1 MIRAMATKAKI
12 FIVYLIIL
20 LGILILGCNPIKKAE
35 RLVLNNREASD
46 RVFNTLAL
54 DHPCAND
61 TIILT
66 LSDTTIL
73 QDTIVDYKRDTINN
87 VVTLTEKGKTIVKTI
102 KVKDIKTAYVQD
114 MRMIGILSD
123 SVRFYK
129 LLYQAEHKYKKQAES
144 RLFWLIIAIAAIF
157 ILKRYLWSYLNMLH

>member
-1 MIRAMATKAKI
+1 MATKAKL

-35 RLVLNNREASD
+35 RLVLNNRDASN

-54 DHPCAND
+54 ERPCAND
-61 TIILT
+61 TMVVT

-73 QDTIVDYKRDTINN
+73 QDTIFDYKRDTINN
-87 VVTLTEKGKTIVKTI
+87 VITLTEKGKTIVKTI

-114 MRMIGILSD
+114 MRMIAILSD

-129 LLYQAEHKYKKQAES
+129 VLYQSEHKYRKQAES
-144 RLFWLIIAIAAIF
+144 RFWWLIIAIIGIF
-157 ILKRYLWSYLNMLH
+157 ILKRYVWSFLNTLP

>member
-1 MIRAMATKAKI
+1 MATKAKL

-35 RLVLNNREASD
+35 RLVLNNRDASN

-54 DHPCAND
+54 ERPCAND
-61 TIILT
+61 TMVVT

-73 QDTIVDYKRDTINN
+73 QDTIFDYKRDTINN
-87 VVTLTEKGKTIVKTI
+87 VITLTEQGKTIVKTI
-102 KVKDIKTAYVQD
+102 KVVDIKTAYVQD
-114 MRMIGILSD
+114 MRMIAILSD

-129 LLYQAEHKYKKQAES
+129 VLYQTEHKYKKKAES
-144 RLFWLIIAIAAIF
+144 RFWWLIIAIAAF
-157 ILKRYLWSYLNMLH
+157 LILKRYLWSFLNTLP

>member
-1 MIRAMATKAKI
+1 MATKAKL

-20 LGILILGCNPIKKAE
+20 LGILIIGCNPIKKAE
-35 RLVLNNREASD
+35 RLVLNNRDASN

-54 DHPCAND
+54 DRPCAND
-61 TIILT
+61 TIVVT

-73 QDTIVDYKRDTINN
+73 QDTIFDYKRDTINN
-87 VVTLTEKGKTIVKTI
+87 VITLTEQGKTIVKTI

-129 LLYQAEHKYKKQAES
+129 VLYQTEHKYKQKAEA
-144 RLFWLIIAIAAIF
+144 RFWWLIIAIASIF
-157 ILKRYLWSYLNMLH
+157 ILKRYLWSFLNTLS

>member
-1 MIRAMATKAKI
+1 MATKAKL

-20 LGILILGCNPIKKAE
+20 LGILIIGCNPIKKAE
-35 RLVLNNREASD
+35 RLVLNNRDASN

-54 DHPCAND
+54 ERPCAND
-61 TIILT
+61 TMVVT

-73 QDTIVDYKRDTINN
+73 QDTIFDYKRDTINN
-87 VVTLTEKGKTIVKTI
+87 VITLTEKGKTIVKTI

-114 MRMIGILSD
+114 MRMIAILSD

-129 LLYQAEHKYKKQAES
+129 VLYQSEHKYRKQAES
-144 RLFWLIIAIAAIF
+144 RFWWLIIAIAAF
-157 ILKRYLWSYLNMLH
+157 LILKRYLWSFLNTLP

>member
-1 MIRAMATKAKI
+1 MATKAKL

-20 LGILILGCNPIKKAE
+20 LGILIIGCNPIRKAE
-35 RLVLNNREASD
+35 RLVLNNRDASN

-54 DHPCAND
+54 ERPCAND
-61 TIILT
+61 TTIIT

-87 VVTLTEKGKTIVKTI
+87 VITLTEQGKTIVKTI
-102 KVKDIKTAYVQD
+102 KVVDIKTAFVQD

-123 SVRFYK
+123 SVRYYK
-129 LLYQAEHKYKKQAES
+129 TLYQTEHKYKKQAES
-144 RLFWLIIAIAAIF
+144 RFWWLIIALAGIL
-157 ILKRYLWSYLNMLH
+157 ILKRYLWSFLNTLH

>member
-1 MIRAMATKAKI
+1 MATKAKL
-12 FIVYLIIL
+12 FIVYLLIL
-20 LGILILGCNPIKKAE
+20 LGIFIIGCNPIRKAE

-73 QDTIVDYKRDTINN
+73 QDTIFDYKRDTINN
-87 VVTLTEKGKTIVKTI
+87 VVTLTEQGKTIVKTI

-114 MRMIGILSD
+114 MRMIGILAD

-129 LLYQAEHKYKKQAES
+129 VLYQAEHKYKKQAES
-144 RLFWLIIAIAAIF
+144 RLFWLIIIIAAIF
-157 ILKRYLWSYLNMLH
+157 ILKRYLWSFLNMLR

>member
-1 MIRAMATKAKI
+1 MAPKAKL

-20 LGILILGCNPIKKAE
+20 LGILIIGCNPIRKAE
-35 RLVLNNREASD
+35 RLVLNNRDASN

-54 DHPCAND
+54 ERPCAND
-61 TIILT
+61 TTIIT

-87 VVTLTEKGKTIVKTI
+87 VITLTEQGKTIVKTI
-102 KVKDIKTAYVQD
+102 KVVDIKTAYVQD

-123 SVRFYK
+123 SVRYYK
-129 LLYQAEHKYKKQAES
+129 TLYQTEHKYKKQAES
-144 RLFWLIIAIAAIF
+144 RFWWLIIALAGIL
-157 ILKRYLWSYLNMLH
+157 ILKRYLWSFLSTLH

>member
-1 MIRAMATKAKI
+1 MGNKTKLLVLYI
-12 FIVYLIIL
+12 TIL
-20 LGILILGCNPIKKAE
+20 VILIATACNPIRKAE
-35 RLVLNNREASD
+35 NRVLNNREASK

-54 DHPCAND
+54 ENPCAND

-73 QDTIVDYKRDTINN
+73 QDTIFDYKRDTINN
-87 VVTLTEKGKTIVKTI
+87 VITLTEQGKTIVKTI

-123 SVRFYK
+123 SVSFYK
-129 LLYQAEHKYKKQAES
+129 VLYQSEYKYKKQAES
-144 RLFWLIIAIAAIF
+144 RLFWLIIIIAAVF
-157 ILKRYLWSYLNMLH
+157 ILKRYLWSFLNILR

>member
-1 MIRAMATKAKI
+1 MATKAKL

-35 RLVLNNREASD
+35 RLVLNNRDASN

-54 DHPCAND
+54 ERPCAND
-61 TIILT
+61 TMVVT

-73 QDTIVDYKRDTINN
+73 QDTIFDYKRDTINN
-87 VVTLTEKGKTIVKTI
+87 VITLTEQGKTIVKTI
-102 KVKDIKTAYVQD
+102 KVVDIKTAYVQD
-114 MRMIGILSD
+114 MRMVAILSD

-129 LLYQAEHKYKKQAES
+129 LLYQAEHKYKKKAES
-144 RLFWLIIAIAAIF
+144 RFWWLIIAIVGIF
-157 ILKRYLWSYLNMLH
+157 ILKRYVWSFLNTLP

>member
-1 MIRAMATKAKI
+1 MIRDMATKAKI
-12 FIVYLIIL
+12 FIVYILIL
-20 LGILILGCNPIKKAE
+20 LGILILGCNPIRKAE
-35 RLVLNNREASD
+35 RLVLNNREASA

-54 DHPCAND
+54 DHPCVND

-102 KVKDIKTAYVQD
+102 KVKDVKTAYVQD

-129 LLYQAEHKYKKQAES
+129 TSLVISTNDKNTWRLRFWGLILILGAIALIKYK
-144 RLFWLIIAIAAIF
+144 L
-157 ILKRYLWSYLNMLH
+157 